1 MCSFMVKFLFAE
13 LDHKVTEAIFQTSIS
28 FFLLTA
34 ILLGYKVTETS
45 IFLFMDACSFSSVFS
60 AKNINPIDDVKFFS
74 QTSLTFAKKS

>member
-45 IFLFMDACSFSSVFS
+45 CVLPSL
-60 AKNINPIDDVKFFS
+60 S
-74 QTSLTFAKKS
+74 QVVAGLLALL